1 MFSLGLNEL
10 LVVVFVAVLVIAP
23 SDMPK
28 VMNSLGK
35 LLARFR
41 VFTRDINGHVN
52 HFIDNAL
59 LEDEIEDEKEN
70 NE

>member
-10 LVVVFVAVLVIAP
+10 LIVVFVAVLVIAP

-28 VMNSLGK
+28 VMKSLGK

-41 VFTRDINGHVN
+41 MFTRDINGQVN
-52 HFIDNAL
+52 SFIDDAL
-59 LEDEIEDEKEN
+59 LDEEVEDEKESD
-70 NE
+70 